1 MNNFRKHSKKIAL
14 FLIIGILF
22 VNCTQQDDQN
32 LAPNNNDLSATLQ
45 QSETVYSGEELFKAI
60 FFAQGEFAKN
70 ISMHEETIK
79 QSEQGNTMNEGLFLE
94 RYENFVKAVI
104 EKNPNFFTNFQKDMY
119 SGNPFVVEN
128 ALKAGGE
135 QIAENLD
142 VIMPEIRNVI
152 QNLEK
157 NPEVQKILAKKG
169 TLTPAEKELLN
180 ESAQAIINEKAVCGP
195 WFCGFAI
202 HFALLVQN
210 TVGLSANIYLY
221 FALWGPK
228 LDSYKHQS
236 HSESESDLR
245 NEILIS
251 DIVRTLK
258 K

>member
-14 FLIIGILF
+14 LLILGIVF
-22 VNCTQQDDQN
+22 ANCTQQDDQN
-32 LAPNNNDLSATLQ
+32 LSPNNNDLSATLQ

-70 ISMHEETIK
+70 ISMYEEAIK
-79 QSEQGNTMNEGLFLE
+79 QSEEGNKMNEKLFLE
-94 RYENFVKAVI
+94 RYENFVKEVT

-119 SGNPFVVEN
+119 SGNPFDVDN
-128 ALKAGGE
+128 ALKAGEE

-142 VIMPEIRNVI
+142 VIMPEIRTVI

-157 NPEVQKILAKKG
+157 NPEVLKIVAKKG
-169 TLTPAEKELLN
+169 TLTPAEKELIN
-180 ESAQAIINEKAVCGP
+180 ESAQAIINEKVACGP
-195 WFCGFAI
+195 WFCAYVWHFAI
-202 HFALLVQN
+202 AFQN

-221 FALWGPK
+221 FNLWGPK
-228 LDSYKHQS
+228 LDNYKNS
-236 HSESESDLR
+236 SDNGADLK
-245 NEILIS
+245 NEILIN